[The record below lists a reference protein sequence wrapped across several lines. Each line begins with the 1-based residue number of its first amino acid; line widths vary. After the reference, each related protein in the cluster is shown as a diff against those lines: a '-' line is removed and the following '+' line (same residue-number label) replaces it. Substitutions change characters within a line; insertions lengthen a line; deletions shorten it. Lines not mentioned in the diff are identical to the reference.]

1 MEENQEVVAAKPK
14 RKIAAHVRKLDS
26 TSMSAKIRS
35 MHAQGLTPEDISEL
49 LKIKHG
55 HVLQIIR
62 NAKERAHKIY
72 ELKKAGLYVSPKVRK
87 PRKPRKVVQF
97 APTNVR
103 TPPVLG
109 FLPEQDGDGRVYRE
123 YGNPKKTLWQRFWS
137 FLKGY

>member
-87 PRKPRKVVQF
+87 PRKPRKVAQK
-97 APTNVR
+97 APETTEEFVDQM
-103 TPPVLG
+103 P
-109 FLPEQDGDGRVYRE
+109 DK
-123 YGNPKKTLWQRFWS
+123 PKKTLWQRFWS